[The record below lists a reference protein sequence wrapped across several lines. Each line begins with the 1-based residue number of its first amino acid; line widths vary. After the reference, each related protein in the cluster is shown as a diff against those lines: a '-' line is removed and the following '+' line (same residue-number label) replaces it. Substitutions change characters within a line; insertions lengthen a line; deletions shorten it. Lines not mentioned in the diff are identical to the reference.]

1 MQTGPLLV
9 LPSDHYIKNEKKFIT
24 LIKNT
29 TKINIKDKLICFGI
43 KPTSPETKYG
53 YIIRDDKT
61 LKYSTLSKIKSFK
74 EKPSLNKAPSN
85 YAVIGRYIL
94 PTKIFSILKKQRPG
108 KNGEI
113 HITDSIRFLIKN
125 RYNFLGHVFDGMYL
139 DCGTMQGYIN
149 SFIKISKL

>member
-1 MQTGPLLV
+1 MKVKNNEVSRWGIF
-9 LPSDHYIKNEKKFIT
+9 SIKNLKNKNFI
-24 LIKNT
+24 
-29 TKINIKDKLICFGI
+29 IKDVV
-43 KPTSPETKYG
+43 
-53 YIIRDDKT
+53 
-61 LKYSTLSKIKSFK
+61 